1 MENKDQDDINHREWH
16 EPANWTGGILRRYA
30 SERDTRLWVPKS
42 NPALGWTL
50 NFAHP
55 KSMFWLVGLI
65 VGIPLLAVALPV
77 AILWLV
83 HVLRR

>member
-1 MENKDQDDINHREWH
+1 MDQDEINDREWH
-16 EPANWTGGILRRYA
+16 DPANWTGGILRRYA

-55 KSMFWLVGLI
+55 ASMFWLIGLLL
-65 VGIPLLAVALPV
+65 IPILLLLIPIG
-77 AILWLV
+77 ILWLV
-83 HVLRR
+83 HIRHAH

>member
-1 MENKDQDDINHREWH
+1 MDQDDINDREWRD
-16 EPANWTGGILRRYA
+16 PANWTGPILRRYA

-55 KSMFWLVGLI
+55 KSMYWLVGL
-65 VGIPLLAVALPV
+65 VLGIPLLAVALPV
-77 AILWLV
+77 GILWLV
-83 HVLRR
+83 HRLH

>member
-1 MENKDQDDINHREWH
+1 MDQDEINDREWH
-16 EPANWTGGILRRYA
+16 DPANWTGPIVRRYA

-55 KSMFWLVGLI
+55 ASMFWLVGLI
-65 VGIPLLAVALPV
+65 AIPVLMVLVPVGL
-77 AILWLV
+77 LWLV
-83 HVLRR
+83 HVHHR